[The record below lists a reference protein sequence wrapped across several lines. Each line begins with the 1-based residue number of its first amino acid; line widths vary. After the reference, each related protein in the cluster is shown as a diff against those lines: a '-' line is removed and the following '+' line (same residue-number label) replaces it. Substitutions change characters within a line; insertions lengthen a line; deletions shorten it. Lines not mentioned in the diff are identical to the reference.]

1 MTVAY
6 AVIAV
11 ILLSVLFISIAV
23 LIRDSGDR
31 RLQERLSQISAVVID
46 DKSSR
51 DLQAIVIRRSQMQSG
66 VLTGVATRFLKFA
79 PDSPD
84 ANIIPVKVVALLGVV
99 TGLAGIWVMM
109 NLLDPLQGIL
119 AGIAI
124 GFLAVRFIF
133 GWEHR
138 RYTQALLKQLPD
150 MIELMISGSRAG
162 LPVSES
168 LRNVAR
174 EMQPPTKQAIAE
186 VVSDIGIGR
195 TVDEALLKVY
205 ERTRISEYAIIA
217 VAIGVQTQ
225 TGGAL
230 AESLQ
235 NVAEIVRTRLTIAA
249 RASALA
255 SEAKASAVILV
266 ALPFVAGGALAIV
279 RPGYLDLLFEDPR
292 GVSIIAYGV
301 ASMVAGIMTM
311 RWMIQNAVAD

>member
-1 MTVAY
+1 MGVLTFV
-6 AVIAV
+6 VIG
-11 ILLSVLFISIAV
+11 ILLTVLFVGIAV
-23 LIRDSGDR
+23 LVRDRSDR
-31 RLQERLSQISAVVID
+31 LLQQRLEQMASIVID
-46 DKSSR
+46 DKNAR
-51 DLQAIVIRRSQMQSG
+51 DLSAIVIRRSQMQSG
-66 VLTGVATRFLKFA
+66 ILTGVATRFLKFA
-79 PDSPD
+79 PDSPE
-84 ANIIPVKVVALLGVV
+84 ANIIPPRVVVLLGVLIGIASIW
-99 TGLAGIWVMM
+99 TMGQLLGGFQGTIAGLA
-109 NLLDPLQGIL
+109 
-119 AGIAI
+119 I
-124 GFLAVRFIF
+124 GLLAVRFIF
-133 GWEHR
+133 GWEHK
-138 RYTQALLKQLPD
+138 RYSKALLKQLPD
-150 MIELMISGSRAG
+150 MIEMLVSGSRAG

-174 EMQPPTKQAIAE
+174 EMQSPTKQAIAE

-195 TVDEALLKVY
+195 TVDESFMRLY
-205 ERTRISEYAIIA
+205 ERTRLSEFAIVA

-292 GVSIIAYGV
+292 GIKVIAYAV
-301 ASMVAGIMTM
+301 ASLVAGILTM
-311 RWMIQNAVAD
+311 RWMIQNAVSD

>member
-1 MTVAY
+1 MTVFYA
-6 AVIAV
+6 AVIG
-11 ILLSVLFISIAV
+11 ILLTVLFGAVAILVRDRKDRVLQQRLEQVASIV
-23 LIRDSGDR
+23 L
-31 RLQERLSQISAVVID
+31 D
-46 DKSSR
+46 DKSAR
-51 DLQAIVIRRSQMQSG
+51 DLSAIVIRRSQMQSG
-66 VLTGVATRFLKFA
+66 ILTGVATKFLKFA
-79 PDSPD
+79 PESPE
-84 ANIIPVKVVALLGVV
+84 ANIIPVRVVAMLGIVIGIIAIWTMSQLLGGFQGMIAGVV
-99 TGLAGIWVMM
+99 IGL
-109 NLLDPLQGIL
+109 LS
-119 AGIAI
+119 
-124 GFLAVRFIF
+124 VRFIF
-133 GWEHR
+133 GWEHK
-138 RYTQALLKQLPD
+138 RYSQALLKQLPD
-150 MIELMISGSRAG
+150 MIEMLVSGSRAG

-174 EMQPPTKQAIAE
+174 EMQAPTKQAIAD
-186 VVSDIGIGR
+186 VVSDVGIGR
-195 TVDEALLKVY
+195 AVDESFLRLY
-205 ERTRISEYAIIA
+205 ERTRISEYAIVA

-292 GVSIIAYGV
+292 GVKVIAYAV
-301 ASMVAGIMTM
+301 ASLVAGILTM

>member
-51 DLQAIVIRRSQMQSG
+51 DLQAIVIRRSQMQTG

-99 TGLAGIWVMM
+99 IGLAGIWVMM

-205 ERTRISEYAIIA
+205 ERTRISEYAIVA
-217 VAIGVQTQ
+217 VAVGVQTQ

-301 ASMVAGIMTM
+301 ASMAAGIMTM

>member
-1 MTVAY
+1 MTVGY

-11 ILLSVLFISIAV
+11 ILLSVLFVSVAV

-66 VLTGVATRFLKFA
+66 VLAGVATRFLKFA
-79 PDSPD
+79 PDSPE
-84 ANIIPVKVVALLGVV
+84 ANIIPVKVVALIGVV
-99 TGLAGIWVMM
+99 VGLGAIWVMT

-119 AGIAI
+119 AGIVI

-138 RYTQALLKQLPD
+138 RYTQALLKQMPD

-174 EMQPPTKQAIAE
+174 EMQAPTKQAIAE
-186 VVSDIGIGR
+186 VVSDVGIGR

-301 ASMVAGIMTM
+301 ASMAAGIMTM

>member
-1 MTVAY
+1 MTVFY
-6 AVIAV
+6 AVVIA
-11 ILLSVLFISIAV
+11 ILLTVLFVAVAV
-23 LIRDSGDR
+23 LIRDRSDR
-31 RLQERLSQISAVVID
+31 LLQQRLEQVASVVLD
-46 DKSSR
+46 DKSAR
-51 DLQAIVIRRSQMQSG
+51 DLSAIVIRRSQMQSG
-66 VLTGVATRFLKFA
+66 IFTGVATRFLKFA
-79 PDSPD
+79 PDSPE
-84 ANIIPVKVVALLGVV
+84 ANIIPAKVVVLLGA
-99 TGLAGIWVMM
+99 LI
-109 NLLDPLQGIL
+109 
-119 AGIAI
+119 GIAGAWTTAQLMGFFQGTI
-124 GFLAVRFIF
+124 GGVVIGLLAIRFIF
-133 GWEHR
+133 GWEHK
-138 RYTQALLKQLPD
+138 RYSKALLKQLPD
-150 MIELMISGSRAG
+150 MIEMLVSGSRAG

-174 EMQPPTKQAIAE
+174 EMQAPTKQAIAD

-195 TVDEALLKVY
+195 PVDESFLRLY
-205 ERTRISEYAIIA
+205 ERTRISEYAIVA

-292 GVSIIAYGV
+292 GVKVIAYGV
-301 ASMVAGIMTM
+301 ASLVAGILTM
-311 RWMIQNAVAD
+311 RWMIQNAVSD

>member
-51 DLQAIVIRRSQMQSG
+51 DLQAIVIRRSQMQTG

-99 TGLAGIWVMM
+99 IGLAGIWVMM

-301 ASMVAGIMTM
+301 ASMAAGIMTM

>member
-1 MTVAY
+1 MSVLY
-6 AVIAV
+6 AVVAL
-11 ILLSVLFISIAV
+11 ILLTVLFVAIAV
-23 LIRDSGDR
+23 LVRDSQDR
-31 RLQERLSQISAVVID
+31 KLHERVDLVSSVILD
-46 DKSSR
+46 DKSAR
-51 DLQAIVIRRSQMQSG
+51 DLSAIVIRRSQMQTG
-66 VLTGVATRFLKFA
+66 IFTGVATRFLKFA
-79 PDSPD
+79 PDSPE
-84 ANIIPVKVVALLGVV
+84 ANIIPPRVVVLLGFLV
-99 TGLAGIWVMM
+99 
-109 NLLDPLQGIL
+109 
-119 AGIAI
+119 GIAAIWTMVQLLGLLEGI
-124 GFLAVRFIF
+124 GAGALIGLLTIRFIF

-150 MIELMISGSRAG
+150 MIEMLVSGSRAG

-174 EMQPPTKQAIAE
+174 EMQAPTKQAIAD
-186 VVSDIGIGR
+186 VVSDVGIGR
-195 TVDEALLKVY
+195 SVDEAFLRIY
-205 ERTRISEYAIIA
+205 ERTRISEYAIVA

-292 GVSIIAYGV
+292 GVKVIAYAV
-301 ASMVAGIMTM
+301 ASLVAGILTM
-311 RWMIQNAVAD
+311 RWMIQNAVSD

>member
-1 MTVAY
+1 MSVLY
-6 AVIAV
+6 AVIAG
-11 ILLSVLFISIAV
+11 ILLTVLFVAVAV
-23 LIRDSGDR
+23 LLRDSSDR
-31 RLQERLSQISAVVID
+31 RLQDRLSQIASVTID
-46 DKSSR
+46 DKSAR
-51 DLQAIVIRRSQMQSG
+51 DLSAIVIRRSQMQSG
-66 VLTGVATRFLKFA
+66 MLTGVATRFLKFA

-84 ANIIPVKVVALLGVV
+84 ANVIPVRVVVLLGVLI
-99 TGLAGIWVMM
+99 GAAGIWTMM
-109 NLLDPLQGIL
+109 NLLDPLQGIVS
-119 AGIAI
+119 GVVI
-124 GFLAVRFIF
+124 GLLSVRFIF

-150 MIELMISGSRAG
+150 MIELLVSGSRAG

-174 EMQPPTKQAIAE
+174 EMQPPTKQVIAE
-186 VVSDIGIGR
+186 VVSDVGIGK
-195 TVDEALLKVY
+195 TVDEALLRTY
-205 ERTRISEYAIIA
+205 ERTRISEYAIVA

-292 GVSIIAYGV
+292 GVSVIAYAV
-301 ASMVAGIMTM
+301 ASLVAGIMTM
-311 RWMIQNAVAD
+311 RWMIQNAVQD

>member
-1 MTVAY
+1 MTVGY

-11 ILLSVLFISIAV
+11 ILLSVLFVSVAV

-66 VLTGVATRFLKFA
+66 VLAGVATRFLKFA
-79 PDSPD
+79 PDSPE
-84 ANIIPVKVVALLGVV
+84 ANIIPVKVVALIGVV
-99 TGLAGIWVMM
+99 VGLGAIWVMT

-119 AGIAI
+119 AGIVI

-138 RYTQALLKQLPD
+138 RYTQALLKQMPD

-301 ASMVAGIMTM
+301 ASMAAGIMTM

>member
-1 MTVAY
+1 MTVFY
-6 AVIAV
+6 ATVIG
-11 ILLSVLFISIAV
+11 ILMTVLFVAV
-23 LIRDSGDR
+23 AILVRDRKDRVLQR
-31 RLQERLSQISAVVID
+31 RLEQMASIVLD

-51 DLQAIVIRRSQMQSG
+51 DLSAIVIRRSQMQSG
-66 VLTGVATRFLKFA
+66 ILTGVATKFLKFA
-79 PDSPD
+79 PESPE
-84 ANIIPVKVVALLGVV
+84 ANIIPARVVAVLGIVIGIVAIWTMSQLLGGFQGAIAGVV
-99 TGLAGIWVMM
+99 IGL
-109 NLLDPLQGIL
+109 LS
-119 AGIAI
+119 
-124 GFLAVRFIF
+124 VRFIF
-133 GWEHR
+133 GWEHK

-150 MIELMISGSRAG
+150 MIEMLVSGSRAG

-174 EMQPPTKQAIAE
+174 EMQAPTKQAIAD
-186 VVSDIGIGR
+186 VVSDVGIGR
-195 TVDEALLKVY
+195 PVDESFLRLY
-205 ERTRISEYAIIA
+205 ERTRISEYAIVA

-292 GVSIIAYGV
+292 GIKVIAYAV
-301 ASMVAGIMTM
+301 ASLVAGILTM
-311 RWMIQNAVAD
+311 RWMIQNAVSD

>member
-1 MTVAY
+1 
-6 AVIAV
+6 
-11 ILLSVLFISIAV
+11 
-23 LIRDSGDR
+23 
-31 RLQERLSQISAVVID
+31 
-46 DKSSR
+46 
-51 DLQAIVIRRSQMQSG
+51 
-66 VLTGVATRFLKFA
+66 
-79 PDSPD
+79 
-84 ANIIPVKVVALLGVV
+84 
-99 TGLAGIWVMM
+99 
-109 NLLDPLQGIL
+109 
-119 AGIAI
+119 
-124 GFLAVRFIF
+124 VRFIF